1 MPERELPP
9 YTYGVPIQVLA
20 IASRDVAERC
30 TGALVAAIFCEAAFF
45 CAPAEVCLP
54 EVFVPAVFVLA
65 ALLEPA
71 ALSEPVV
78 AVDLYPPILLSY
90 PVRVGKA
97 QLAKS
102 MAIAV
107 PTQIREM
114 FFKPCTTLNV
124 IKKQSVLISKQKN
137 GRSKRPKLI
146 INFEF

>member
-1 MPERELPP
+1 M
-9 YTYGVPIQVLA
+9 
-20 IASRDVAERC
+20 ASRDVAERC
-30 TGALVAAIFCEAAFF
+30 VGAFVAAIFCAAADF
-45 CAPAEVCLP
+45 CAPADVCLP
-54 EVFVPAVFVLA
+54 ALFVLA

-124 IKKQSVLISKQKN
+124 IKKTIRADFKTK
-137 GRSKRPKLI
+137 KTDA
-146 INFEF
+146 

>member
-1 MPERELPP
+1 M
-9 YTYGVPIQVLA
+9 
-20 IASRDVAERC
+20 ASRDVEERC
-30 TGALVAAIFCEAAFF
+30 AGAFVAAIFCVAADF
-45 CAPAEVCLP
+45 CAPADVCLP
-54 EVFVPAVFVLA
+54 ALFVLA

-114 FFKPCTTLNV
+114 FLKPCTTLNV
-124 IKKQSVLISKQKN
+124 IKKTIRADFKTK
-137 GRSKRPKLI
+137 KTDA
-146 INFEF
+146 